1 MSTPRTAVGSLPN
14 LPGVYRF
21 RDERGRVLY
30 VGRATALRSRVG
42 SYWTNLKGRRHLSR
56 MVPQIVQVEAVVCD
70 SVHEAAWLERNL
82 LERAKPRWNRVRGG
96 LEVPIY
102 LRIDRKGGVPRLVVD
117 YGPFGADRPD
127 DVFGPYLGGT
137 QARLALAGLGRV
149 LPLGYTDE
157 RLTGAAR
164 DMARIRGVDA
174 TDRDAFLATTIA
186 ALRREPDAVEAVREQ
201 LIQHRDRASAGL
213 AFEFAEKIQQEI
225 EAIDW
230 LVAEQKA
237 TVITD
242 PDSDVYGWADDLL
255 VRFEIRGGRLST
267 WTQRTCRQANAK
279 RFLEQTPDGWRPFA
293 DRSAELASRLRDAH
307 ERSVH
312 SG

>member
-1 MSTPRTAVGSLPN
+1 MTTAARAAAASLPN
-14 LPGVYRF
+14 TPGVYRF

-30 VGRATALRSRVG
+30 IGRATELRHRVG
-42 SYWTNLKGRRHLSR
+42 SYWTSLRGRRHLSR
-56 MVPQIVQVEAVVCD
+56 MVAQIVQVEAVACD

-82 LERAKPRWNRVRGG
+82 LERSKPRWNRIRGG

-102 LRIDRKGGVPRLVVD
+102 LRVDRRGVPRLVVD
-117 YGPFGADRPD
+117 YGPFDADCGP

-137 QARLALAGLGRV
+137 KTRLAVAGLGRV

-174 TDRDAFLATTIA
+174 ADRDTLLAATVA
-186 ALRREPDAVEAVREQ
+186 VLERRPDAVEAVQRQLVEQ
-201 LIQHRDRASAGL
+201 RDRAAAGL
-213 AFEFAEKIQQEI
+213 AFELAERIQQEI

-237 TVITD
+237 TVPTD
-242 PDSDVYGWADDLL
+242 PDSDVYGWAGDLL
-255 VRFEIRGGRLST
+255 VRFEVRGGRLAT
-267 WTQRTCRQANAK
+267 WTQRACRQADA
-279 RFLEQTPDGWRPFA
+279 RRYLERTPQHWRAFA
-293 DRSAELASRLRDAH
+293 DRSAELASRLSVAH
-307 ERSVH
+307 H
-312 SG
+312 IAA

>member
-1 MSTPRTAVGSLPN
+1 
-14 LPGVYRF
+14 VYRF

-30 VGRATALRSRVG
+30 IGRATQLRHRVG
-42 SYWTNLKGRRHLSR
+42 SYWTNLRGRRHLTR
-56 MVPQIVQVEAVVCD
+56 MVAQIAQVEAVTCD

-82 LERAKPRWNRVRGG
+82 LERSKPRWNRIRGG

-102 LRIDRKGGVPRLVVD
+102 LRIDRRGGVPRLVVD
-117 YGPFGADRPD
+117 YGPFGADRPA

-137 QARLALAGLGRV
+137 QARLAMSGLGRV

-164 DMARIRGVDA
+164 DMARIRGVEV
-174 TDRDAFLATTIA
+174 TDRDAFLATTTA
-186 ALRREPDAVEAVREQ
+186 VLRREADAVDTVRRQ
-201 LIQHRDRASAGL
+201 LILHRDRASEGL
-213 AFEFAEKIQQEI
+213 AFEFAERIQQEL

-242 PDSDVYGWADDLL
+242 PDSDVYGWAGDLL

-267 WTQRTCRQANAK
+267 WTQRSCRRANAQ
-279 RFLEQTPDGWRPFA
+279 RYLDRTPQSWRPFA
-293 DRSAELASRLRDAH
+293 DRSAELSSRLFTAH
-307 ERSVH
+307 QAA
-312 SG
+312 